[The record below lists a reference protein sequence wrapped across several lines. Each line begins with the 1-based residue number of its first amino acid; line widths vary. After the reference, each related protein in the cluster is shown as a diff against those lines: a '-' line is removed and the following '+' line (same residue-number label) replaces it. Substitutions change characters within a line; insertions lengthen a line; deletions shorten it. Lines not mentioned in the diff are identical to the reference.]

1 MTSLRTIAAASFFA
15 LASFAVAPV
24 AFAGD
29 PVIDAAIE
37 AGQVG
42 ETIDGLLGVV
52 ARPIRQSFARSTRST
67 IAARQSMPKWPR
79 RPARRCPGCAPD
91 R

>member
-15 LASFAVAPV
+15 LASFAVAPA

-52 ARPIRQSFARSTRST
+52 GEKQ
-67 IAARQSMPKWPR
+67 IAKLD
-79 RPARRCPGCAPD
+79 PGEYYMD
-91 R
+91 ESGVWKRK